1 MGILNYLPLY
11 GFGALMQR
19 RLNICFLES
28 PGFVPPLFFR
38 TPNDLF
44 IVLEATSVSRET
56 NWLQAHHGPIFKQ
69 LLKCFQQLK

>member
-11 GFGALMQR
+11 GFGVLMQI

-28 PGFVPPLFFR
+28 PGFVSPLFFR

-44 IVLEATSVSRET
+44 SVLEATSVSKKRRVT
-56 NWLQAHHGPIFKQ
+56 GCRHSTGLFFNSF
-69 LLKCFQQLK
+69 